1 MIHNSKAISENEF
14 MSRKKMLLLQTIST
28 LKGLAED
35 EELVK
40 MLVERSK
47 GEESE
52 MLAGVKE
59 RLMVL
64 AEKYPEDSYG
74 HEALNR
80 IIADLRDGG
89 FDGN

>member
-14 MSRKKMLLLQTIST
+14 MSRKKMILLQTIST

-52 MLAGVKE
+52 MLSGVKE

-74 HEALNR
+74 NEALNR

>member
-52 MLAGVKE
+52 MLSGVKE

-64 AEKYPEDSYG
+64 AEKYLEDSYG
-74 HEALNR
+74 NEALNR